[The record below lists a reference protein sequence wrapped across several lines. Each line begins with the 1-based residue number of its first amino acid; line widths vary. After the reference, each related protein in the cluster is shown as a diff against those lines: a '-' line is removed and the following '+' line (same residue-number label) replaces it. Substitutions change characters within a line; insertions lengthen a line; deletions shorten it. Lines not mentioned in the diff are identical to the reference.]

1 MQFLKT
7 EPMNN
12 IPLTIKETQEGLR
25 SKKFSAVELVDAYLA
40 QIKKYNSEYNIF
52 LTVTEDEAFK
62 KAKELDRMG
71 SYVTPL
77 AGVVTAYKDIF
88 LTEGIRTT
96 AGSKILEN
104 YIPQYSATSVKRIE
118 SAGAISIG
126 KLNCDAFA
134 HGASGENSDYGPT
147 KNPWNKKYVPGGSSS
162 GSAASVASNMSL
174 ISLGSDTGGSTRQP
188 ANFCNLVGL
197 KPTYGVIPRYG
208 VISMSSSLDTVG
220 SLAHSV
226 DDVEIMFDVMR
237 GEDNLDGTVKDFVKP
252 QIKNKFKLGIAKE
265 YFINGLDKEVEKM
278 IDDVR
283 KTYEKIGIEVV
294 ELSLPHTKYMVP
306 VYYIVMPAEVSSNL
320 GRFDGIR
327 YGNDRNSFG
336 EEAKRRIMLGSYVL
350 SAGYY
355 DAYYEKAMK
364 VRTKIIGD
372 FEEAFKSVDAIISPV
387 SPTPPFKIGENSKD
401 PLKMYLEDV
410 YTTTANL
417 VGIPG
422 LALPSTF
429 SELGLPIGFQLL
441 GPRFSEH
448 QLFELGRK
456 YHQEIGYKPKIAF

>member
-1 MQFLKT
+1 MQKQT
-7 EPMNN
+7 
-12 IPLTIKETQEGLR
+12 PLTIKETQQGL
-25 SKKFSAVELVDAYLA
+25 KNKDFSAVELVDSYLS
-40 QIKKYNSEYNIF
+40 QIKKYNDEYNIF
-52 LTVTEDEAFK
+52 LTVTEELAYA
-62 KAKELDRMG
+62 KAKELDKAG
-71 SYVTPL
+71 DFSNPL
-77 AGVVTAYKDIF
+77 SGVVTAYKDIF
-88 LTEGIRTT
+88 LTKGVRTT
-96 AGSKILEN
+96 AASKILDN
-104 YIPQYSATSVKRIE
+104 YIPQYSATTVKKIE
-118 SAGAISIG
+118 QSGGIMIG

-147 KNPWNKKYVPGGSSS
+147 KNPWDKERVPGGSSS

-174 ISLGSDTGGSTRQP
+174 VSLGSDTGGSTRQP

-197 KPTYGVIPRYG
+197 KPTYGAISRYG
-208 VISMSSSLDTVG
+208 VIAMSSSLDTVG
-220 SLAHSV
+220 TFTHTV
-226 DDVEIMFDVMR
+226 DDMEIMYDTLR
-237 GEDNLDGTVKDFVKP
+237 GEDGLDGNVKNFVMPGLK
-252 QIKNKFKLGIAKE
+252 KKLKLGIAKE
-265 YFINGLDKEVEKM
+265 YFNSSLDKEVEKM
-278 IDDVR
+278 IMDVK

-306 VYYIVMPAEVSSNL
+306 VYYIIMPAEVSSNL

-364 VRTKIIGD
+364 VRTKIIED
-372 FEEAFKSVDAIISPV
+372 YDNAFNPSADGVDGIISPV
-387 SPTPPFKIGENSKD
+387 SPTPAFKIGENSND

-410 YTTTANL
+410 YTTSANMA
-417 VGIPG
+417 GIPS

-429 SELGLPIGFQLL
+429 SKSGLPIGFQIM

-448 QLFELGRK
+448 KLFELGRR
-456 YHQEIGYKPKIAF
+456 YHKEIDYKPKVAI

>member
-1 MQFLKT
+1 
-7 EPMNN
+7 MNL
-12 IPLTIKETQEGLR
+12 PLTIKETQEGLKD
-25 SKKFSAVELVDAYLA
+25 KKFSAVELVDGYLA
-40 QIKKYNSEYNIF
+40 EIKKNNKDLNVF
-52 LTVTEDEAFK
+52 LTVTEEEAYK
-62 KAKELDRMG
+62 KAKLVDK
-71 SYVTPL
+71 SDFSNPL
-77 AGVVTAYKDIF
+77 AGVVTSYKDIF

-96 AGSKILEN
+96 AGSKILDT
-104 YIPQYSATSVKRIE
+104 YIPAYSATSVKRME
-118 SAGAISIG
+118 GAGAITIG

-147 KNPWNKKYVPGGSSS
+147 KNPWNREYVPGGSSS
-162 GSAASVASNMSL
+162 GSAASVAANMSL

-197 KPTYGVIPRYG
+197 KPTYGAISRYG
-208 VISMSSSLDTVG
+208 VIAMSSSLDTVG
-220 SLAHSV
+220 SFAHTV
-226 DDVEIMFDVMR
+226 DDIEIMFDVLR
-237 GEDNLDGTVKDFVKP
+237 GEDNKDGTVKNFEKP
-252 QIKNKFKLGIAKE
+252 EIKKKFKLGIAKE
-265 YFINGLDKEVEKM
+265 YFTDALDSEVEAM
-278 IDDVR
+278 IDEVK

-306 VYYIVMPAEVSSNL
+306 VYYIIQPAEVSSNL

-327 YGNDRNSFG
+327 YGNDRKSFG
-336 EEAKRRIMLGSYVL
+336 DEAKRRIMLGSYVL

-372 FEEAFKSVDAIISPV
+372 YDEAFKTVDGIISPV
-387 SPTPPFKIGENSKD
+387 SPTPPFKLGENTSD
-401 PLKMYLEDV
+401 PLKMYLEDL
-410 YTTTANL
+410 YTTSANIA
-417 VGIPG
+417 GIPS

-429 SELGLPIGFQLL
+429 SKKGLPIGFQIF

-456 YHQEIGYKPKIAF
+456 YHNEIGYKPKTAI